1 MITGMLNIVLVLLV
15 LVGMVMLLL
24 GISHFFCRGIR
35 GYDDSD
41 SDRMRHRIDDDFRV
55 ITRESL
61 FSEFLLGSIG
71 RRKRVR
77 RHHSSRKPKEMHA
90 P

>member
-1 MITGMLNIVLVLLV
+1 MLSGIINIILVLLV

-24 GISHFFCRGIR
+24 GISHFFSRGVHD
-35 GYDDSD
+35 YDDSD
-41 SDRMRHRIDDDFRV
+41 SERMRHRLDDDFRV

-61 FSEFLLGSIG
+61 FAGFLVGSIG
-71 RRKRVR
+71 RCKRMP
-77 RHHSSRKPKEMHA
+77 RHYSSRKPKEMHA